1 MGRACQIPLPFLY
14 PWRVAL
20 VGCLPFNG
28 PHGKG
33 EAMGHPAHVTLD
45 ERRDAAGHHVILRG
59 LLDIHSVP
67 DLRMV
72 LHRIVDDGSD
82 DLLVNLVECEI
93 GDATGFGVI
102 VECLRRARRGSRSF
116 RIVEADPR
124 THRLLRRA
132 RLGHLLPPAAAG
144 VPVTVG

>member
-1 MGRACQIPLPFLY
+1 
-14 PWRVAL
+14 V
-20 VGCLPFNG
+20 
-28 PHGKG
+28 K
-33 EAMGHPAHVTLD
+33 EATVDQRGHTIVTLE
-45 ERRDAAGHHVILRG
+45 ERRDALGHHVCLRG
-59 LLDIHSVP
+59 RLDFHTVP

-82 DLLVNLVECEI
+82 DLLLDLAECEI

-116 RIVEADPR
+116 SIVEADPR

-132 RLGHLLPPAAAG
+132 RLAHVLGPRTHPVIAA
-144 VPVTVG
+144 VS

>member
-1 MGRACQIPLPFLY
+1 
-14 PWRVAL
+14 
-20 VGCLPFNG
+20 
-28 PHGKG
+28 
-33 EAMGHPAHVTLD
+33 MGHPAHTIVTLD
-45 ERRDAAGHHVILRG
+45 ERRDHVGHHVSLRG
-59 LLDIHSVP
+59 RLDIHSVP

-82 DLLVNLVECEI
+82 DLLVDLAECEI

-116 RIVEADPR
+116 RIVDADPR

-132 RLGHLLPPAAAG
+132 RLGHLVGPAD
-144 VPVTVG
+144 PVVSVAVS

>member
-1 MGRACQIPLPFLY
+1 MR
-14 PWRVAL
+14 
-20 VGCLPFNG
+20 
-28 PHGKG
+28 
-33 EAMGHPAHVTLD
+33 HPAHTIVTLD
-45 ERRDAAGHHVILRG
+45 EHRTEAGHHVSLRG
-59 LLDIHSVP
+59 RLDIHSVP
-67 DLRMV
+67 DLRTV

-82 DLLVNLVECEI
+82 DLLVDLAECEI

-132 RLGHLLPPAAAG
+132 RLGHLVG
-144 VPVTVG
+144 PVGPVHAVAHVAVG